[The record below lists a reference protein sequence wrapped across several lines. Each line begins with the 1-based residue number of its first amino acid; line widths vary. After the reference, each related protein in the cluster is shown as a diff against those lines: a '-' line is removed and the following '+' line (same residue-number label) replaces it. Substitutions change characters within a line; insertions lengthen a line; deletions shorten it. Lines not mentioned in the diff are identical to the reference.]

1 MRAPTGLN
9 LATFCAFAEPFMADY
24 ETEADAYF
32 SVEQPRQ
39 YRPGGR
45 HKVLLTRPK
54 QNFFTLLYPKTY
66 PTFDVLGATFSLPPS
81 EACEYTRRLAK
92 TVERWLL
99 HVGRATGASHRL
111 AGSNAGRFCRRAG
124 TLARRHQTS
133 LPPAHAAVDQ
143 PTDCP
148 GKKSPSPVKTRSS
161 PTPPGISITWGRLP
175 AGRPTTIRC

>member
-1 MRAPTGLN
+1 MRAPMELN

-45 HKVLLTRPK
+45 RKDLLARHK

-99 HVGRATGASHRL
+99 HVGRATRASHRL
-111 AGSNAGRFCRRAG
+111 AGSNAGRFCGRADAL
-124 TLARRHQTS
+124 TRRHQTP
-133 LPPAHAAVDQ
+133 LPPGARRRG
-143 PTDCP
+143 PT
-148 GKKSPSPVKTRSS
+148 
-161 PTPPGISITWGRLP
+161 
-175 AGRPTTIRC
+175 GRPASRAKKGPP